1 MISSMEPASSSDEE
15 DVDDRGMRDAVPE
28 GDPPSLFAGEAIGP
42 GMVEKV
48 TVAHRWKNV
57 RDGEVPRWRC
67 EMITDQKMV
76 GELWVKYKDNEQP
89 QDGEGDERSKH
100 EVRKEKKRLS
110 EQKRRQDL
118 KQRRQLGGFNH
129 APSRE
134 KAGTIRINKESV
146 QEYEKQQKMDERFSS
161 RGHRVNKRRRHN
173 NPLTE
178 LQSKFAPVIKSLLKD
193 EKSLLFRTPVDP
205 KRNPGY
211 KEKVKVPIDLS
222 IIRQRCDECHYRS
235 KKHFLKDIELMYEN
249 CKAFNRATNV
259 ALVTMAHELFQQA
272 QRELGELT
280 AAVAVKEAE
289 AMVQLADVLHQVA
302 TDLVDNKRYG
312 EFRQAPNNK
321 EYQGVVRQP
330 MDLVTVR
337 NKAKEF
343 SYSSREPFLED
354 IRLIRDNCIKIGRAS
369 CRERV

>member
-1 MISSMEPASSSDEE
+1 MKPCALLLEHDGKLVNSSDRAPITLSTLSGSETAKKLGKTNSQNFAKNDPKDKRVAEGPRAEAAGDLQGAAEDDFEHGAGVVVDDEE

-193 EKSLLFRTPVDP
+193 EKSLALPHSGRPEAQSGLQGKGKGPDRSQHHP
-205 KRNPGY
+205 SALRR
-211 KEKVKVPIDLS
+211 VPL
-222 IIRQRCDECHYRS
+222 Q
-235 KKHFLKDIELMYEN
+235 IEE
-249 CKAFNRATNV
+249 AF
-259 ALVTMAHELFQQA
+259 
-272 QRELGELT
+272 
-280 AAVAVKEAE
+280 
-289 AMVQLADVLHQVA
+289 
-302 TDLVDNKRYG
+302 
-312 EFRQAPNNK
+312 
-321 EYQGVVRQP
+321 
-330 MDLVTVR
+330 
-337 NKAKEF
+337 
-343 SYSSREPFLED
+343 S
-354 IRLIRDNCIKIGRAS
+354 
-369 CRERV
+369 